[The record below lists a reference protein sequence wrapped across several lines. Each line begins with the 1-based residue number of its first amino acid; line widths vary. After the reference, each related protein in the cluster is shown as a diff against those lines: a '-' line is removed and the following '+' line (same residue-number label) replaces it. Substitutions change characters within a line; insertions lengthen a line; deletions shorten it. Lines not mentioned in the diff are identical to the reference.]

1 MYNNFKKD
9 KDPRI
14 QFNQVV
20 EDLHM
25 RIIKCILETVREI

>member
-9 KDPRI
+9 KEPRI

-25 RIIKCILETVREI
+25 RVIKCIHVTLREI